1 MTIVLLNG
9 ASSSGKSSIARA
21 LLDVLD
27 TPWFHMAVDA
37 FGAMRSEAP
46 VPEAEVPAMLTRTRA
61 GFHRAVAGM
70 ASAGNDIVVDHVLSE
85 RWRLD
90 DCLDVFTGL
99 DVVFVGVHCPVGE
112 LARRELAR
120 GDRIPGQAAAHVAQV
135 HAHGRYDIEVDSSRL
150 TPAEAA
156 ARIAAYLRDR
166 PPGPTAFDD
175 LRVSASGGV

>member
-9 ASSSGKSSIARA
+9 ASSAGKSSIARA

-37 FGAMRSEAP
+37 FGEMRSEVRIPDAD
-46 VPEAEVPAMLTRTRA
+46 VAAMLTRTRA

-70 ASAGNDIVVDHVLSE
+70 ASAGNDVVMDHVLSE

-90 DCLDVFTGL
+90 DCLEVFTGL
-99 DVVFVGVHCPVGE
+99 DVVFVGVHCPVEE

-135 HAHGRYDIEVDSSRL
+135 HAHGLYDVTVDSSRL

-156 ARIAAYLRDR
+156 AHIAAHLRER
-166 PPGPTAFDD
+166 PPGPAAFDQ
-175 LRVSASGGV
+175 LRGTVAG